1 MFGVRGGEPWI
12 EILTIVLI
20 AFAFVGVMMTLAT
33 LATSVGGA
41 EGSVRAT
48 LLILALLGGAG
59 VPLMFFRGWMHA
71 ATMASP
77 FRWAISAL
85 EGSTWRGWSPAELG
99 VPWMVLFL
107 IGLLGI
113 SFGVWRFRR
122 WPISG

>member
-1 MFGVRGGEPWI
+1 MET
-12 EILTIVLI
+12 LTIVLI

-59 VPLMFFRGWMHA
+59 VPLMFFRGWMRT

-77 FRWAISAL
+77 FRWAISGL
-85 EGSTWRGWSPAELG
+85 EGSTWRGLTPSEMGLNWG
-99 VPWMVLFL
+99 VLFL
-107 IGLLGI
+107 IGLLGMI
-113 SFGVWRFRR
+113 FGVWRFRR
-122 WPISG
+122 WPVSG